1 MLIIC
6 LLSLVQ
12 ELRALITETSR
23 NLFSSTSSSSSHV
36 LSLSQRADG
45 SRSAQYSFSKA
56 VLVSQAGGCRVLS
69 YCEPLS
75 CLLAS
80 QPSPHTTLVPGET
93 SFFPLDKCD
102 SLSLTPELACVCVCV
117 LNHST
122 SPFSSFPPFR
132 VRGKEGQCGE
142 HEGESV
148 RSHPQQTDPR
158 SVLQQAE
165 RQPAAVCCIGQHYQ
179 TDQVRARQHLQPHRG
194 LSRARL

>member
-12 ELRALITETSR
+12 ELRALIAQTSR
-23 NLFSSTSSSSSHV
+23 NLNPASSSTSSSSSHV

-80 QPSPHTTLVPGET
+80 QPSPHTTLVPGEA
-93 SFFPLDKCD
+93 SFLPLDKRD
-102 SLSLTPELACVCVCV
+102 SLSLTPDTK
-117 LNHST
+117 N
-122 SPFSSFPPFR
+122 SF
-132 VRGKEGQCGE
+132 
-142 HEGESV
+142 
-148 RSHPQQTDPR
+148 T
-158 SVLQQAE
+158 
-165 RQPAAVCCIGQHYQ
+165 
-179 TDQVRARQHLQPHRG
+179 PH
-194 LSRARL
+194 